1 ALSAQQGAAP
11 GAPPQGGPSFPRV
24 PPLPFP
30 EAPQTFQTLAHS
42 IRVVPFVR
50 GLANPWSLT
59 FLPNGDILVTEKP
72 GRLRIVRK
80 GTLDPAVGERTDRKR
95 AQDTTQH
102 GGKILRL
109 RDDGTVPP
117 DNPFVGR
124 AGIRPEIYT
133 YGHRNLQG
141 LTFHP
146 VTGAL
151 WETEHGPQGGDEL

>member
-1 ALSAQQGAAP
+1 MRTSSWLRLIAGCTMAALIAGGALSAQQGAAP

-80 GTLDPAVGERTDRKR
+80 GTLDP
-95 AQDTTQH
+95 
-102 GGKILRL
+102 
-109 RDDGTVPP
+109 
-117 DNPFVGR
+117 
-124 AGIRPEIYT
+124 
-133 YGHRNLQG
+133 
-141 LTFHP
+141 
-146 VTGAL
+146 
-151 WETEHGPQGGDEL
+151 